1 MIKAILLQL
10 LKAPFAASRARKRER
25 EQKLVRHAEAL
36 LAARNFDAVIAECR
50 ALLERGE
57 SPALAAHLCGRA
69 CLALGRPGEA
79 RGYLERALKA
89 DPQLAGAHADLGEAL
104 FQGGEHE
111 AALDR
116 YRTAISLAGDGVQY
130 RTRLVELLE
139 QTDRKQ
145 DLVVELLC
153 LHDLVP
159 GRVDILFKTFAEV
172 SRLGMHAEAVRIAE
186 RALAEIGRNF
196 DTLRLLASARYGAA
210 DMPGA
215 IEACREAIAIRSN
228 FPDIHVTLGSALF
241 ARGQVAEACEAYRQS
256 LMIDPEYPDGRF
268 HLGLMQIMQGQYAEG
283 WQGFE
288 YRFRRAR
295 RRGMRPS
302 TPPWSGG
309 RVGGGR
315 LLVMRE
321 QGLGDEI
328 MFASCY
334 GDVMAQA
341 PDALFECEPRLL
353 ALFSRSFPQAQFLP
367 YRPEETPASES
378 RNDIAARVYAGTLP
392 SHFRKSAGSFPAHR
406 GYLVADP
413 LRVAYWQ
420 ERLAGLGPGLKVGLS
435 WRGGMSFTRQER
447 RSFSLE
453 TMMPVLGTA
462 GVQWINLQYGQ
473 RADEIAALAAKH
485 GIRVHDW
492 PEAIDG
498 DYDETAALVSALDLV
513 ISVCTSVIHLSGA
526 LGKSAWVMT
535 AKVPEWRY
543 GIAGETMPWY
553 PSVRLFR
560 QSVQG
565 EWRPV
570 IQRIGEQLSSRVIA
584 IGHRTKRQ

>member
-10 LKAPFAASRARKRER
+10 LKAPFASSRTRRR
-25 EQKLVRHAEAL
+25 EQEQLQVRHAEQL
-36 LAARNFDAVIAECR
+36 LAGRDFDAAIAECK
-50 ALLERGE
+50 ALLERGAA
-57 SPALAAHLCGRA
+57 PALAAHLCGRA
-69 CLALGRPGEA
+69 CLALGRGSEA
-79 RGYLERALKA
+79 RVYIERALKA
-89 DPQLAGAHADLGEAL
+89 DPQLAGAHADLGEVL
-104 FQGGEHE
+104 FQAGEHD
-111 AALDR
+111 AALDS
-116 YRTAISLAGDGVQY
+116 YRMAISLSGDGVQY

-139 QTDRKQ
+139 QMDRKQ

-186 RALAEIGRNF
+186 RAVVEIGRNF

-210 DMPGA
+210 DMSGA

-241 ARGQVAEACEAYRQS
+241 ARGRVDEACAAYRQS
-256 LMIDPEYPDGRF
+256 LVADPEYPDGRF

-302 TPPWSGG
+302 TPAWSGG
-309 RVGGGR
+309 AVSGGR

-334 GDVMAQA
+334 RDVMEQV
-341 PDALFECEPRLL
+341 PDALFECEPRLQTLL
-353 ALFSRSFPQAQFLP
+353 ARSFPKAQFLP
-367 YRPEETPASES
+367 WRPEENTAGVS
-378 RNDIAARVYAGTLP
+378 RGDIAARVYAGSLP
-392 SHFRKSAGSFPAHR
+392 SRFRNQAGAFPAHR

-413 LRVAYWQ
+413 ARVAHWREQ
-420 ERLAGLGPGLKVGLS
+420 LAGLGPGLKVGLS

-453 TMMPVLGTA
+453 TMLPVLAIA
-462 GVQWINLQYGQ
+462 GAQWINLQYGQ
-473 RADEIAALAAKH
+473 RAEEIAALAAKH
-485 GIRVHDW
+485 GIQVNDW

-513 ISVCTSVIHLSGA
+513 ISVCTSVIHLTGA
-526 LGKSAWVMT
+526 LGKPAWVMT

-543 GIAGETMPWY
+543 GIAGEAMPWY

-560 QSVQG
+560 QDVQG
-565 EWRPV
+565 QWGPV
-570 IQRIGEQLSSRVIA
+570 IGRIGEQLSSRIA
-584 IGHRTKRQ
+584 AGQSGSS

>member
-10 LKAPFAASRARKRER
+10 LKAPFAASRARKREQ

-36 LAARNFDAVIAECR
+36 LAARNFEAVIVECR
-50 ALLERGE
+50 ALLERGD

-69 CLALGRPGEA
+69 CLALGCLGEA
-79 RGYLERALKA
+79 RGYLELALEA
-89 DPQLAGAHADLGEAL
+89 DPQLAGAHADLGEVL

-153 LHDLVP
+153 LHDLLP
-159 GRVDILFKTFAEV
+159 GRLDILFKTFAEV
-172 SRLGMHAEAVRIAE
+172 SRLGMYAEAVRIAE
-186 RALAEIGRNF
+186 RAVIEIGKNF
-196 DTLRLLASARYGAA
+196 DTLRLLATARYGAA
-210 DMPGA
+210 DMSGA

-256 LMIDPEYPDGRF
+256 LEIDPEYPDGRF
-268 HLGLMQIMQGQYAEG
+268 HLGLIQIMQGQYDEG

-288 YRFRRAR
+288 YRFRRAQR
-295 RRGMRPS
+295 MGMRPS

-309 RVGGGR
+309 KVSGGR

-334 GDVMAQA
+334 GDVMAQV
-341 PDALFECEPRLL
+341 PDALFECEPRLQ
-353 ALFSRSFPQAQFLP
+353 ALFSRSFPQAQFMP
-367 YRPEETPASES
+367 YRPEEAPASES
-378 RNDIAARVYAGTLP
+378 RSDIAARVYAGSLP
-392 SHFRKSAGSFPAHR
+392 SYFRKSASSFPAHR
-406 GYLVADP
+406 GYLIADP

-420 ERLAGLGPGLKVGLS
+420 ERLAGLGTGLKVGLS
-435 WRGGMSFTRQER
+435 WRGGLKFARQVQ
-447 RSFSLE
+447 RSFALDA
-453 TMMPVLGTA
+453 MVPLLVLD
-462 GVQWINLQYGQ
+462 GVHWVNLQYGQ
-473 RADEIAALAAKH
+473 RADEIAALEVKH
-485 GIRVHDW
+485 GIQVHDW

-498 DYDETAALVSALDLV
+498 DYDETAALVSALDIV

-526 LGKSAWVMT
+526 LGKPVWVMT
-535 AKVPEWRY
+535 ARVPEWRY
-543 GIAGETMPWY
+543 GINGEAMPWY
-553 PSVRLFR
+553 PSARLFR

-565 EWRPV
+565 EWGPV
-570 IQRIGEQLSSRVIA
+570 IQRVRDTLTFKVPV
-584 IGHRTKRQ
+584 K